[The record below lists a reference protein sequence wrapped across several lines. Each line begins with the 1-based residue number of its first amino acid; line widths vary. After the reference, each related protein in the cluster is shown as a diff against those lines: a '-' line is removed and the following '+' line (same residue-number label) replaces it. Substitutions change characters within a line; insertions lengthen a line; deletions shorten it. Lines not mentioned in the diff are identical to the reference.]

1 MNYLAESNVSPE
13 LVVMIDPGLPPLPE
27 PPEKPIAMILHY
39 LSRYTASMKYLPKPN
54 LTREA

>member
-27 PPEKPIAMILHY
+27 PPEKPIAMMLYY
-39 LSRYTASMKYLPKPN
+39 LSRYTSSMKYLPKPN